1 MQVVKDDLLEL
12 LVHLLLLTKDH
23 VPLPLDGRLVELRV
37 LENVREDVNSLV
49 DVLVER
55 LGVVDGL
62 LPRGVGVEVGAK
74 VLDLELEL
82 GLVARLGALEGEVL
96 GMSACNALRRILSS
110 LVSPFVRLS
119 LFPIA
124 PLIPHTEF
132 HPQHRYTNSIPDR

>member
-1 MQVVKDDLLEL
+1 VQVVKDDLLEL

-37 LENVREDVNSLV
+37 LENVREDVNGLV

-55 LGVVDGL
+55 LGVVDSL
-62 LPRGVGVEVGAK
+62 LAGGVGVEVGAE

-96 GMSACNALRRILSS
+96 GTSARNASISS
-110 LVSPFVRLS
+110 RVSPCVGLS
-119 LFPIA
+119 LPS
-124 PLIPHTEF
+124 LLC
-132 HPQHRYTNSIPDR
+132 

>member
-1 MQVVKDDLLEL
+1 MQVVKDDLLKL

-37 LENVREDVNSLV
+37 LENVREDVDSLV

-62 LPRGVGVEVGAK
+62 LAGGVGVEVGAE

-82 GLVARLGALEGEVL
+82 SLVARLGALESEVL
-96 GMSACNALRRILSS
+96 GTSARDAKPCIAVCPVVRLHLSS
-110 LVSPFVRLS
+110 MIR
-119 LFPIA
+119 
-124 PLIPHTEF
+124 
-132 HPQHRYTNSIPDR
+132 